1 MGYKIEAGVR
11 SGHRY
16 LQIRDI
22 QSDAVRL
29 IWRHPTPPALTPDD
43 PLVRALAAE
52 EALHGLFKR
61 LFLLATVQRLNSQR
75 PADN

>member
-11 SGHRY
+11 GGHRY

-29 IWRHPTPPALTPDD
+29 IWRHPAPIALVPDD
-43 PLVRALAAE
+43 PLARALATE

-61 LFLLATVQRLNSQR
+61 LFLLATVQELSSPRTANQ
-75 PADN
+75 